1 MTIPFFKY
9 QGAGNDFVII
19 DQRNQQYID
28 ESQTDLI
35 HFLCD
40 RRFGVGGDG
49 LMFIETSEKADFKM
63 NYFNADGRQSSMC
76 GNGGRCIVSLA
87 HHLGIVGEHC
97 VFDAIDG
104 LHEASMLA
112 GHDVALKM
120 IDVDSVSK
128 EDEDYVLD
136 TGSPHFIRLCPNLN
150 ELDLTLAAH
159 EIRYGARY
167 KEEGINV
174 NFIEPTEDGI
184 AIRTYERGVE
194 DETLACGTGVTAAAI
209 AWAVKNEHFGQQSY
223 QVQAAGG
230 ALSVKFDR
238 HKDSFKEVW
247 LTGPATLVF
256 QGEIEVKADQEG

>member
-1 MTIPFFKY
+1 MTVPFFKY

-19 DQRNQQYID
+19 DQREQTYIN
-28 ESQTDLI
+28 ELQKDLI

-49 LMFIETSEKADFKM
+49 LMFIETSDKADFKM
-63 NYFNADGRQSSMC
+63 NYFNADGRQSTMC

-104 LHEASMLA
+104 LHEASML
-112 GHDVALKM
+112 GGQEVALKM

-136 TGSPHFIRLCPNLN
+136 TGSPHFIRIGPSLN
-150 ELDLTLAAH
+150 ELDLTTAAR
-159 EIRYGARY
+159 EIRYSARY
-167 KEEGINV
+167 KDEGINV
-174 NFIEPTEDGI
+174 NFIEPVDNGI

-209 AWAVKNEHFGQQSY
+209 AWAMKNEHFGKQSY
-223 QVQAAGG
+223 KVQAAGG
-230 ALSVKFDR
+230 ALSVTFER
-238 HKDSFKEVW
+238 QNDSFTEVW

-256 QGEIEVKADQEG
+256 HGEIDLNG